1 MGLKNTEFF
10 DNSSYESDDTQI
22 IVCSQCLS
30 HLCLS
35 NLIISDKFRGSSGD
49 AYLVDRLINV
59 QPDDHDQETQMLTGV
74 YVINKVRC
82 AQCYT
87 NIGWFYK
94 KLANYSEAYKEGK
107 YVVEKLYIREVQNQ
121 SSTASLLHQAKC
133 LHRRRSSANSVS
145 SSSIDEE
152 SCIDS
157 FRRKRS
163 HNFKFTPYSVSFL
176 NLLALLFSRS
186 RQQALPSSKDD
197 FNEHDEDS
205 NVFVDA

>member
-10 DNSSYESDDTQI
+10 DNSSYDSEDTQI

-49 AYLVDRLINV
+49 AYLVDKLINV
-59 QPDDHDQETQMLTGV
+59 QPDDNDQETQMLTGV

-82 AQCYT
+82 SQCRT
-87 NIGWFYK
+87 NLGWLYK
-94 KLANYSEAYKEGK
+94 KLANYSEAFKEGK
-107 YVVEKLYIREVQNQ
+107 YVIEKLYIREVQNH
-121 SSTASLLHQAKC
+121 SSTASLLKQARS

-145 SSSIDEE
+145 SSSFDEE
-152 SCIDS
+152 SYIDS
-157 FRRKRS
+157 FRNKLAQDFRFSTKHCTIFS
-163 HNFKFTPYSVSFL
+163 PYMRL
-176 NLLALLFSRS
+176 TRLLRLSA
-186 RQQALPSSKDD
+186 AKDD
-197 FNEHDEDS
+197 FDENDDDQ